1 MRHVPSSDV
10 DRRRCSQPC
19 RGLKVIAVTEEVW
32 PLNTEI
38 GTPSGNLQ
46 IRIEQS
52 FEAEATSVF
61 PLLTAM
67 SVISPSWPRQ
77 LRKQSPVS
85 EDQIFTS
92 RSSEPVMTYCPVR
105 SKIAAQ
111 KNG

>member
-67 SVISPSWPRQ
+67 SVISPW
-77 LRKQSPVS
+77 
-85 EDQIFTS
+85 
-92 RSSEPVMTYCPVR
+92 M
-105 SKIAAQ
+105 AAKA
-111 KNG
+111 KNNQQPLHQPGNTNNKL